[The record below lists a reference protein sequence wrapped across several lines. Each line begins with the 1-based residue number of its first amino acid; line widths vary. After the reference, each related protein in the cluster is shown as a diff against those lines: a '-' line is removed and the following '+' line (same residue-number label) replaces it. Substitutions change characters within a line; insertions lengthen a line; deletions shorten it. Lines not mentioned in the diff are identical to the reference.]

1 MEEPGPGIA
10 SANRARKG
18 AFSSLIGQAVAD
30 ASALDAL
37 VFAYEALP
45 VAERLRMLQ
54 AIVQDAESPGPALA
68 ALLSVEP
75 DPALRTRLGEL
86 LRTHASIHVAFVAGS
101 ADEGE
106 ALLPDV
112 DRDGVRESLRIRWT
126 RCEISYLEIETDDV
140 SSLDGRAT
148 SRHSAMELIAPMLW
162 RHLRRGGGLPSGLTR
177 FARYL

>member
-1 MEEPGPGIA
+1 MEPGPGIA

-18 AFSSLIGQAVAD
+18 AFSSLIGQALAD
-30 ASALDAL
+30 ASTLDAL

-45 VAERLRMLQ
+45 VAERFRMAL

-68 ALLSVEP
+68 ALLSIET

-86 LRTHASIHVAFVAGS
+86 LQAHASIHVAFVAGT

-106 ALLPDV
+106 ALLPDL
-112 DRDGVRESLRIRWT
+112 DRDGVREFLRIRWT
-126 RCEISYLEIETDDV
+126 GREISYLEIESDDT
-140 SSLDGRAT
+140 SSLDGHVM